1 MSYPPQ
7 ILTDIP
13 EDRVSEI
20 VKSFRR
26 DGAIKI
32 TQQQLRSGSWVV
44 VAEFS
49 EDEWSTKPKAKTR
62 RIF

>member
-13 EDRVSEI
+13 ESRVSE
-20 VKSFRR
+20 VVESFRR

-32 TQQQLRSGSWVV
+32 TQQQLRNGTWVV
-44 VAEFS
+44 VSEFS
-49 EDEWSTKPKAKTR
+49 EDEMSSNPKAKTR